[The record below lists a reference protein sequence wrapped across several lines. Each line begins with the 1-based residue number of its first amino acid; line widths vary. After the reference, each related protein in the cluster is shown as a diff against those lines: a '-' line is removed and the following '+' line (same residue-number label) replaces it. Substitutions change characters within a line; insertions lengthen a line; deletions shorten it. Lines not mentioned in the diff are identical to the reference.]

1 MNTLPKNSI
10 ENHSIIFSASLQF
23 TFFTGVRSLL
33 IDHLCDAKLLD
44 YRSDAIDSRH
54 PCNINADNE
63 EVVKA
68 ALLLGLGDRVCRV
81 QKGCIIKGAIK
92 PDEVVIANE

>member
-1 MNTLPKNSI
+1 MPKNSI